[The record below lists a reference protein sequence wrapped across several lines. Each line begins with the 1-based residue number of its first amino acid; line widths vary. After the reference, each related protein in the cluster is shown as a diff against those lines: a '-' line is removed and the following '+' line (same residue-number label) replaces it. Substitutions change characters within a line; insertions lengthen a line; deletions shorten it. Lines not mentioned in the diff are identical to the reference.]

1 MFSTRC
7 ARHNKRQFSP
17 AGPTCPRKP
26 LASRTIHWLS
36 CLSFVA
42 TALLLSVAGF
52 SQTTGSSSISG
63 VVTDPTGAVVPG
75 ATVEIHNP
83 VSQFNRST
91 TTDSAGQFSFPNIPF
106 NPYHVTVTAKGFSA
120 YSQDVDVKSA
130 VPLSLKIAVQIAGS
144 AQSVDVQAEASDIL
158 ENDPT
163 FHTDL
168 DRSLFE
174 KPFVR
179 QPRDADFLTL
189 LLALF
194 VVLFASSQ
202 LDKKKALQVSY
213 AVSEALEK
221 GGSPDPHVTPL
232 PAPTAVP
239 EPKVVVSELTASL
252 NYLRQVLAQEIGA
265 GKVEV
270 HLDPGGLV
278 ISLRQAAY
286 FPSGG
291 DEIATSGLDSLE
303 KISRT
308 IHDLPNPV
316 QLEGHTDSA
325 PIHTRRF
332 RSNWDLSAARS
343 IAMLHLFEDRYN
355 IAGSRLAVGGYAE
368 TKPVDSNDS
377 AEGRAHNRRVDIVIL
392 NR

>member
-1 MFSTRC
+1 M
-7 ARHNKRQFSP
+7 ARKQLPPPPVNHDR
-17 AGPTCPRKP
+17 
-26 LASRTIHWLS
+26 WL
-36 CLSFVA
+36 
-42 TALLLSVAGF
+42 
-52 SQTTGSSSISG
+52 IS
-63 VVTDPTGAVVPG
+63 
-75 ATVEIHNP
+75 
-83 VSQFNRST
+83 
-91 TTDSAGQFSFPNIPF
+91 
-106 NPYHVTVTAKGFSA
+106 Y
-120 YSQDVDVKSA
+120 
-130 VPLSLKIAVQIAGS
+130 
-144 AQSVDVQAEASDIL
+144 
-158 ENDPT
+158 
-163 FHTDL
+163 
-168 DRSLFE
+168 
-174 KPFVR
+174 
-179 QPRDADFLTL
+179 ADFLTL

-221 GGSPDPHVTPL
+221 GGALAQGGVPHGKQQPSSGVIPE
-232 PAPTAVP
+232 PKAAVP
-239 EPKVVVSELTASL
+239 ELMASQ
-252 NYLRQVLAQEIGA
+252 NYLRQVLTEEIRT
-265 GKVEV
+265 GKVDV
-270 HLDPGGLV
+270 HLDARGLV

-291 DEIATSGLDSLE
+291 DEIASSGLDSLE

-325 PIHTRRF
+325 PIHNLRF

-343 IAMLHLFEDRYN
+343 IAMLHLFEDKYG
-355 IAGSRLAVGGYAE
+355 IPGTRLAVAGYAE